1 MKKIIFIILCVV
13 ISTTGCSK
21 KSDIKEETIQENNIK
36 ADTSQV
42 EKDRKDKNE
51 EAKIKSIIKTYENVE
66 PKEWGEHLN
75 GVVSHIDDK
84 NKEIA
89 LTLDACG
96 GEHGSRYDKELIDF
110 LVKENIPATLFIN
123 YRWIEANKDIFMNLS
138 ENNNFEIENHGY
150 SHKPLSVNKKSVY
163 NIEGTSN
170 VEDVINEIKLNNDAI
185 YKLTGKKPKY
195 FRSGTAYYDE
205 VAIKI
210 ADELGYK
217 IAGFSI
223 NGDGGATFS
232 KEEVINEVSKA
243 KAGDIIIS
251 HFNQP
256 NGNTYEGLKEALII
270 LREKGYK
277 FVKLGE

>member
-1 MKKIIFIILCVV
+1 MKKIIFIILCIVM
-13 ISTTGCSK
+13 STTGCSK
-21 KSDIKEETIQENNIK
+21 KADIKGDSVQENNIQE
-36 ADTSQV
+36 DTSQG
-42 EKDRKDKNE
+42 EKEKIEDD
-51 EAKIKSIIKTYENVE
+51 KIKSIIKTYENVE
-66 PKEWGEHLN
+66 PKEWGEHLQ

-96 GEHGSRYDKELIDF
+96 GKHGSKYDKELIDF
-110 LVKENIPATLFIN
+110 LDKENIPATLFIN

-138 ENNNFEIENHGY
+138 KNNNFEIENHGY

-163 NIEGTSN
+163 NIEGTLD
-170 VEDVINEIKLNNDAI
+170 VEDVIKEIKLNEDEI

-210 ADELGYK
+210 AEELGYK

-232 KEEVINEVSKA
+232 KEEVINEVSKV

-256 NGNTYEGLKEALII
+256 NGYTYEGLKEDLII

-277 FVKLGE
+277 FVKLDE

>member
-42 EKDRKDKNE
+42 EKDTKDKNE

-96 GEHGSRYDKELIDF
+96 GEHGSKYDKELIDF

-138 ENNNFEIENHGY
+138 KNNNFEIENHGY

>member
-13 ISTTGCSK
+13 ISTTGCGK
-21 KSDIKEETIQENNIK
+21 KSDVKEETIQENNIK

-42 EKDRKDKNE
+42 EKDTKDKNE
-51 EAKIKSIIKTYENVE
+51 EAKIKSIVKTYENVE

-96 GEHGSRYDKELIDF
+96 GEHGSKYDKELIDF

-138 ENNNFEIENHGY
+138 KNNNFEIENHGY

-170 VEDVINEIKLNNDAI
+170 VEDVINEIKLNNDVI

-210 ADELGYK
+210 AEELGYK

-232 KEEVINEVSKA
+232 KDEVINEVSKA

>member
-21 KSDIKEETIQENNIK
+21 KPDIKEETIQENNIK

-42 EKDRKDKNE
+42 KKDTENKNE
-51 EAKIKSIIKTYENVE
+51 EAKIKGIIKTYENVE

-75 GVVSHIDDK
+75 RVVSRIDDK

-96 GEHGSRYDKELIDF
+96 GEHGSKYDKELIDF

-138 ENNNFEIENHGY
+138 KNNNFEIENHGY

-232 KEEVINEVSKA
+232 KEEVISEVSRA
-243 KAGDIIIS
+243 KAGDMIIS

-277 FVKLGE
+277 FVKLEE

>member
-1 MKKIIFIILCVV
+1 MKKIIFIILCIVM
-13 ISTTGCSK
+13 STTGCSK
-21 KSDIKEETIQENNIK
+21 KPDTKEESIQENNIQV
-36 ADTSQV
+36 DTFQV
-42 EKDRKDKNE
+42 EKDKNE
-51 EAKIKSIIKTYENVE
+51 DDKINNIIKTYENVAA
-66 PKEWGEHLN
+66 KEWGEHLK
-75 GVVSHIDDK
+75 GVVSNIDDK

-96 GEHGSRYDKELIDF
+96 GKHGSKYDKELIDF
-110 LVKENIPATLFIN
+110 LDKENIPATLFIN
-123 YRWIEANKDIFMNLS
+123 CRWIEANKDIFINLS

-163 NIEGTSN
+163 NIEGTSD
-170 VEDVINEIKLNNDAI
+170 VKDVIKEIKLNDDAI

-195 FRSGTAYYDE
+195 FRSGTAYYDD

-232 KEEVINEVSKA
+232 KEDVINEVSKA

-270 LREKGYK
+270 LREEGYK
-277 FVKLGE
+277 FVKLDE

>member
-21 KSDIKEETIQENNIK
+21 KSDVKEETIQENNIK

-42 EKDRKDKNE
+42 EKDTKDKNE

-75 GVVSHIDDK
+75 GVVSHIDYK

-96 GEHGSRYDKELIDF
+96 GEHGSKYDKELIDF
-110 LVKENIPATLFIN
+110 LVKENIPDTLFIN

-138 ENNNFEIENHGY
+138 KNNNFEIENHGY
-150 SHKPLSVNKKSVY
+150 SHKPLSVNKKSIY

-277 FVKLGE
+277 FVKLEE

>member
-96 GEHGSRYDKELIDF
+96 GEHGSKYDKELIDF

-138 ENNNFEIENHGY
+138 KNNNFEIENHGY

>member
-138 ENNNFEIENHGY
+138 KNNNFEIENHGY

>member
-1 MKKIIFIILCVV
+1 MKKIIFIILCIV

-21 KSDIKEETIQENNIK
+21 KADVREVSMQENNIK

-42 EKDRKDKNE
+42 EKEKNE
-51 EAKIKSIIKTYENVE
+51 NDKIKSIIKTCENVE
-66 PKEWGEHLN
+66 PKEWGEQLK

-96 GEHGSRYDKELIDF
+96 GKHGSKYDKELIDF
-110 LVKENIPATLFIN
+110 LDKENIPATLFIN

-138 ENNNFEIENHGY
+138 KNNNFEIENHGY

-170 VEDVINEIKLNNDAI
+170 VEDVIKEIKLNDDAI

-205 VAIKI
+205 VAIEI
-210 ADELGYK
+210 AEELGYK

-232 KEEVINEVSKA
+232 KEEVINEVSKG
-243 KAGDIIIS
+243 KSGDIIIS

-256 NGNTYEGLKEALII
+256 NGYTYEGLKEAII
-270 LREKGYK
+270 ALREEGYK
-277 FVKLGE
+277 FVKLEE